1 MADQNPQHGR
11 RQHFHRGR
19 RGQDRRGNERRGPT
33 PSQPAEQGAR
43 GEQSGRGE
51 HREHVDVEQIMREIR
66 SRISQ
71 RHGIELSTQQIQE
84 LAARRLEAI
93 LDPRTVKPS
102 LLEQIR
108 KTASTPADTPPALE
122 NYSFEDSTL
131 YDSPRGWLRFIRRL
145 LNPLL
150 KLFFN
155 PNPLITAL
163 NSQAKLNQAAAQRE
177 AERDRRQTEWNS
189 LHYEILQRLVL
200 EIARTSI
207 ESQQLSMRIE
217 ALSAKVEFAE
227 RRARSIEGTLHQARP
242 APRHVD
248 SAPPMLS
255 PSPSP
260 QVAQQPREY
269 APGSPEATAG
279 PPAAAEGA
287 TGTGEGARRRRRRRR
302 GRRPQGFTPEGAVIG
317 AVAGA
322 AIPEAARALEGPDS
336 SDADES
342 DDDDGGP
349 DVPGDEGDS
358 AFTDALPVA
367 EAALIENA
375 PVETRR
381 VPVDVPSSDVAT
393 TEIPGPAEAA
403 APSQAP
409 STEPVVE
416 DRPDRHQPPDAFGD

>member
-1 MADQNPQHGR
+1 
-11 RQHFHRGR
+11 
-19 RGQDRRGNERRGPT
+19 
-33 PSQPAEQGAR
+33 
-43 GEQSGRGE
+43 
-51 HREHVDVEQIMREIR
+51 V
-66 SRISQ
+66 
-71 RHGIELSTQQIQE
+71 
-84 LAARRLEAI
+84 
-93 LDPRTVKPS
+93 
-102 LLEQIR
+102 
-108 KTASTPADTPPALE
+108 
-122 NYSFEDSTL
+122 
-131 YDSPRGWLRFIRRL
+131 
-145 LNPLL
+145 
-150 KLFFN
+150 
-155 PNPLITAL
+155 
-163 NSQAKLNQAAAQRE
+163 AAQRE

-207 ESQQLSMRIE
+207 ETQQLSMRIE

-255 PSPSP
+255 PSP

-269 APGSPEATAG
+269 APGSPEATAAT
-279 PPAAAEGA
+279 PAAADGA